1 MSPEMLAVATL
12 AVTLVV
18 ALLVDRGAPN
28 ILESIAFGLESAAG
42 WTVAGLRRS
51 AAALRK
57 RQRTIERAHRER
69 MAGARRRKP
78 SYDNV
83 DAATVDDVATIDAA
97 TIDAAVSSGSSSAP
111 A

>member
-12 AVTLVV
+12 AVTLLV

-51 AAALRK
+51 AAALRN
-57 RQRTIERAHRER
+57 RQRSIERAHQQK
-69 MAGARRRKP
+69 MAGAKP
-78 SYDNV
+78 VKAAYDSI
-83 DAATVDDVATIDAA
+83 DAATIDAA
-97 TIDAAVSSGSSSAP
+97 TIDVAVSSGSSSAP